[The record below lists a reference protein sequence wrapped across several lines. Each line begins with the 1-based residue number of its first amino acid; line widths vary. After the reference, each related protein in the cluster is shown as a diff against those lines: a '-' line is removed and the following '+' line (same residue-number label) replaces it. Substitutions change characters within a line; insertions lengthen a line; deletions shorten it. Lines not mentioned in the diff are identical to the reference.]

1 MKKAWR
7 TISSYGS
14 IFIVLYAENG
24 RLLDYYKEST
34 YNGDIA
40 TRAFSFK
47 EWSEEIPQKIKE
59 RLNGELM
66 KIGEFTKFIERRNDN
81 V

>member
-14 IFIVLYAENG
+14 TFIVLYAENG
-24 RLLDYYKEST
+24 KCLDYYKEST
-34 YNGDIA
+34 FNGDIA
-40 TRAFSFK
+40 PRAFSFK
-47 EWSEEIPQKIKE
+47 EWNEMIPQKIKG
-59 RLNGELM
+59 RLNDELL
-66 KIGEFTKFIERRNDN
+66 KKGEFTEFIERRNDN

>member
-14 IFIVLYAENG
+14 TFIVLFAENG
-24 RLLDYYKEST
+24 KCLDFYKEST
-34 YNGDIA
+34 CKGDIA
-40 TRAFSFK
+40 PRAFSFK

-59 RLNGELM
+59 RLNGELIE
-66 KIGEFTKFIERRNDN
+66 IGEFTKFIERGNDN